1 MKQTLPPAGGGSHAT
16 HHHWGRRLIH
26 GGQGVG
32 ALGHDHPLAESGS
45 RAQVVGAVDYAS
57 SAHGQHGLAKAP
69 EWHPP
74 CCAQC
79 KPGGTHGMRGVPSSG
94 DEQPPG
100 MSWGSR
106 HQSRRRPRQSIAS
119 TWTARPRWTRERTV
133 PRLARAKSSGP
144 PVMAPLAWP

>member
-1 MKQTLPPAGGGSHAT
+1 MMKQTLPQAGGGSHAT
-16 HHHWGRRLIH
+16 HHHWGRRPVH

-32 ALGHDHPLAESGS
+32 MLGHDHPLAESGS
-45 RAQVVGAVDYAS
+45 RAQVVGVVYCAS

-74 CCAQC
+74 SRAQH
-79 KPGGTHGMRGVPSSG
+79 KFGGAQGMWGAPSPG

-106 HQSRRRPRQSIAS
+106 HQSPRHPRQPITG
-119 TWTARPRWTRERTV
+119 TWTARPRWAQERTV
-133 PRLARAKSSGP
+133 PRPTIAKSSD
-144 PVMAPLAWP
+144 LE